1 VNDLP
6 RQDEAE
12 RSVLGGI
19 LVDPPLLFEV
29 SGRLRPDHFAHPYHR
44 VIFGAMLK
52 MATEN
57 RPVDPLMLQAELGT
71 LRDEIGPAFLAGLM
85 TGTPRKTNVGHYAK
99 MVIDAAKL
107 RGAILKAQA
116 VIEAASAPIADA
128 ESVIEDAQAAYFA
141 LADDAPRKT
150 LWSAE
155 EMTAELFQA
164 LEAGG
169 VVDTKALRVGLPS
182 VDAIFDG
189 FSSSDWILLGG
200 RPSTGKTALAIQ
212 IALKTAEQ
220 VPVLVCSAEMRHAA
234 VWRRA
239 LSHVTRLGAW
249 QLSRLRDKDYGSVS
263 HGLSRLGNL
272 RLWLDDTPSMSDMH
286 VLSVARRV
294 QMQHGLGLVIVDY
307 LQLLHAAESARDRQQ
322 ELGAVTRSLKQIARV
337 LDVPVLTLAALSRA
351 AANERPTMAHIR
363 ECGTAEYDA
372 DVVLLMHR
380 DLQAQKDAT
389 SGAPSPVELIVEK
402 QRNGATGAVQLLYF
416 GDTYR
421 FESVAIQGA

>member
-1 VNDLP
+1 MSDLP

-44 VIFGAMLK
+44 AIFAVMLN
-52 MATEN
+52 MAAEN
-57 RPVDPLMLQAELGT
+57 RPVDGLTVYAELGS
-71 LRDEIGPAFLAGLM
+71 LQQEIGQGFVAGLM
-85 TGTPRKTNVGHYAK
+85 NGTPRKTNVAHYASI
-99 MVIDAAKL
+99 VIASSKL
-107 RGAILKAQA
+107 RGAISEAKA

-128 ESVIEDAQAAYFA
+128 EAVIEDAQAGFFK

-150 LWSAE
+150 LWSAQ
-155 EMTAELFQA
+155 EMTSELYQA
-164 LEAGG
+164 LEQGNI
-169 VVDTKALRVGLPS
+169 VDTKALRVGLPS

-189 FSSSDWILLGG
+189 FSASDWILLGG

-212 IALKTAEQ
+212 IALKAAEQ

-249 QLSRLRDKDYGSVS
+249 QLSRIHGKGYESVS

-307 LQLLHAAESARDRQQ
+307 LQLLHAAESTRDRQQ
-322 ELGAVTRSLKQIARV
+322 ELGAVTRALKQIARV
-337 LDVPVLTLAALSRA
+337 LDVPILTLAALSRA
-351 AANERPTMAHIR
+351 AANDRPTMAHIR

-372 DVVLLMHR
+372 DIVLLMHR

-389 SGAPSPVELIVEK
+389 PGAPSPAELIIEK

-421 FESVAIQGA
+421 FESQAIGTA